1 MPNTLI
7 SQQSKNLSGVLP
19 YLKHPD
25 SNQYSDSGAV
35 SKKSINQQKEKYV
48 YVRNIKTII
57 SEYSDRRSN
66 YRRDQE

>member
-35 SKKSINQQKEKYV
+35 SKKINQSTKGEVCVCQKH
-48 YVRNIKTII
+48 
-57 SEYSDRRSN
+57 
-66 YRRDQE
+66 